1 MIPAMEPGLV
11 EKLEL
16 VRNLI
21 LAEVNVKEIEYITD
35 TAGILVKKVRPNFK
49 VLGKK
54 AGAMMKV
61 LSEAVTSMSQHD
73 IATFETNGKFILLPS
88 SQSFEI
94 TPEDVEVISE
104 DIPGWE
110 VNTLGKLTV
119 ALDVTLSDTLKE
131 EGIARELVNRIQNI
145 RKDKGFEVTDRISV
159 LIQNKELIIKPVKN
173 NLNYICNEIL
183 AESLNLV
190 DDLDEKDSILI
201 EVDENI
207 QVLTSINKF
216 TNGS

>member
-1 MIPAMEPGLV
+1 M
-11 EKLEL
+11 
-16 VRNLI
+16 
-21 LAEVNVKEIEYITD
+21 
-35 TAGILVKKVRPNFK
+35 
-49 VLGKK
+49 
-54 AGAMMKV
+54 
-61 LSEAVTSMSQHD
+61 
-73 IATFETNGKFILLPS
+73 PS
-88 SQSFEI
+88 GQSFEI

-145 RKDKGFEVTDRISV
+145 RKDKGFEVTDKISV
-159 LIQNKELIIKPVKN
+159 RIQNMELIIKPVKN

-183 AESLNLV
+183 AESFNLV

-201 EVDENI
+201 EVDDHI

-216 TNGS
+216 THGS